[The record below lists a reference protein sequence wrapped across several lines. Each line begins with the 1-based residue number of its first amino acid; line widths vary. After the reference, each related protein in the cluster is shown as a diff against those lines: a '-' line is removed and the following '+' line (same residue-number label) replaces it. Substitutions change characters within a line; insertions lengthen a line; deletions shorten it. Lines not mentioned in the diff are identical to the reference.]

1 MKLYVIMINRQLHVT
16 EIKTIYFVRFAQDVS
31 IISKPNSPVKTDI
44 CRKTLAIFFTIFLFE
59 LRMKSS
65 VTYYCNKPLA
75 ACNRL
80 QNIFYAC
87 KILFL
92 PQAVSITKRIR
103 GNELKNF
110 LQHLLFQR
118 CLTFRRLLMQ
128 KYELL
133 LAQIYTYKIFPK
145 KFKHEIVG

>member
-1 MKLYVIMINRQLHVT
+1 MVFLLDEIICNYDKPLVT
-16 EIKTIYFVRFAQDVS
+16 REIKTIYFVCFAQDVS
-31 IISKPNSPVKTDI
+31 IISKPNSPAKTDI

-80 QNIFYAC
+80 WNIFYAC

-92 PQAVSITKRIR
+92 P
-103 GNELKNF
+103 
-110 LQHLLFQR
+110 
-118 CLTFRRLLMQ
+118 
-128 KYELL
+128 
-133 LAQIYTYKIFPK
+133 
-145 KFKHEIVG
+145 